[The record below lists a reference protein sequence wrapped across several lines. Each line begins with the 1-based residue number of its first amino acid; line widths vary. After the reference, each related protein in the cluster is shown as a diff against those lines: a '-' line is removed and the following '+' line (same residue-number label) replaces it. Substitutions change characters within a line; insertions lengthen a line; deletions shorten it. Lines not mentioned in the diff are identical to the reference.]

1 MDLGEVNGDQDDVSH
16 YAFTLVHSERQQEGY
31 LAFGYGDVLTGDAD
45 GGDVAKVWLNGEVV
59 YENHERH
66 GFMLADTTFP
76 RIHARL
82 NRGDNRLLFKIG
94 NVSRD
99 AWMAA
104 HVVNEDGDRLFDIE
118 YVLPSRGPTAVDEEA
133 AGTRPQGLALLQNYP
148 NPFNP
153 STTIRFE
160 VSQPRPVR
168 LEIFD
173 AAGQRLRT
181 LAQGLYEPGVYEH
194 RWDGRDGA
202 GFSVASGAYISVL
215 RVGDTTQSRMMALV
229 R

>member
-104 HVVNEDGDRLFDIE
+104 HVVDEDGYRLFDIE
-118 YVLPSRGPTAVDEEA
+118 YVLPSRRWTRKQQARDPKGWRCCRTTPIPSIQARQSVSRYPSLDLCGSRSSTPPDNGCAHWRRGSMSQEFTSTAGMDVTGRVSASPAAPTS
-133 AGTRPQGLALLQNYP
+133 
-148 NPFNP
+148 PF
-153 STTIRFE
+153 FE
-160 VSQPRPVR
+160 WAMPRNH
-168 LEIFD
+168 
-173 AAGQRLRT
+173 G
-181 LAQGLYEPGVYEH
+181 
-194 RWDGRDGA
+194 
-202 GFSVASGAYISVL
+202 
-215 RVGDTTQSRMMALV
+215 
-229 R
+229 